1 MPMDITVGL
10 QWGDEGKGRIVDLLA
25 AKADL
30 VARYNGGD
38 NAGHTVT
45 VGKHIFKLHLI
56 PSGIIH
62 PHTFCVMGSGMV
74 INPVVFLTEMQSLQ
88 DAGVTFSPERL
99 AISESAHLITPAHRL
114 LDGAQEQALGGG
126 RIGTTGRGIG
136 PAYTDK
142 ASRTGLRAGDLL
154 HPLLFKQKLIAHLES
169 VNQKLVQLYSQPG
182 MDIEETGGRLQ
193 PIKRCSWPP
202 MSAIPARCCASACTA
217 EKSCWWKAP
226 RVHSWIL
233 ITAPTLMSPVPPPLP
248 PACLPGWGWGCS
260 SRGA

>member
-1 MPMDITVGL
+1 M

-74 INPVVFLTEMQSLQ
+74 INPEVFLSEMQSLQ
-88 DAGVTFSPERL
+88 DAGVTVSPERL
-99 AISESAHLITPAHRL
+99 AISESAHLITPAHRM
-114 LDGAQEQALGGG
+114 LDGAQEQALGGS

-154 HPLLFKQKLIAHLES
+154 DADLFKQKLTAHLQAA
-169 VNQKLVQLYSQPG
+169 NRKLVQLYGQPG
-182 MDIEETGGRLQ
+182 MDVAETAANYTRKALQLAAYVSDTGTLLRQRLHGGKKLLVEGAQ
-193 PIKRCSWPP
+193 GTLLDIDHGTYPYVTS
-202 MSAIPARCCASACTA
+202 STT
-217 EKSCWWKAP
+217 
-226 RVHSWIL
+226 
-233 ITAPTLMSPVPPPLP
+233 TAPGVLT
-248 PACLPGWGWGCS
+248 
-260 SRGA
+260 